1 VATDNAHLA
10 TTFFAAARALACHS
24 GSLQQRLADAY
35 ADHLLA
41 VTSQDLPAELQSSFR
56 ELEEHLNQGGP
67 GDGDD
72 DDDEDP
78 FQAAAAR
85 LSDTEAAA
93 LIERILIFYGRLAR
107 AAGSG

>member
-67 GDGDD
+67 GD

-78 FQAAAAR
+78 FQTAAAR

-107 AAGSG
+107 AAG